1 MIVLMSAFSHYF
13 VPFVQGAESRLQE
26 DKVFLGYAQVASF
39 CCGVVWASFL
49 DYSPCNA
56 KVFLGG
62 LQVPDVFA

>member
-39 CCGVVWASFL
+39 CCGIVWISFS
-49 DYSPCNA
+49 DNPPFDA
-56 KVFLGG
+56 EVFFGV
-62 LQVPDVFA
+62 LQIPDVLA